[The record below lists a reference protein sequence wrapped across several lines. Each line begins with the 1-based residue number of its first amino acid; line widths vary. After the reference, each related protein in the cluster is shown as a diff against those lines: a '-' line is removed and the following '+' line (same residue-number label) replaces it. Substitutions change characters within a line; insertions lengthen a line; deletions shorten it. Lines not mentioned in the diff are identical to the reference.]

1 MSSKILIID
10 DEPEMLALLQEALER
25 RGHQV
30 ITAQNGLAGLN
41 QARRR
46 LPDLVLLDVLLG
58 DMDGYSVCEILR
70 SQPSTANTPVI
81 LMTALAGEMARLHG
95 FESGAIDYVSKPVHL
110 RDVVRR
116 IESALS
122 THSTRLSASGICGE
136 TSGPD
141 AEPAPR
147 SGPAD

>member
-1 MSSKILIID
+1 MPGKILIID
-10 DEPEMLALLQEALER
+10 DEPEMVALLQGALEQ

-30 ITAQNGLAGLN
+30 ITATNGMTGLN

-46 LPDLVLLDVLLG
+46 LPDVVLLDVLLG

-70 SQPSTANTPVI
+70 SQPSTAGTPVI

-95 FESGAIDYVSKPVHL
+95 FESGAIDYVAKPVRP

-116 IESALS
+116 IEHVLSVAHAESAPS
-122 THSTRLSASGICGE
+122 E
-136 TSGPD
+136 
-141 AEPAPR
+141 APP
-147 SGPAD
+147 S